1 MLFKK
6 NRPTKL
12 AKILA
17 HVRALLAAQTTKEKL
32 TQQLSSSPNHKNF
45 TVSLPLVS
53 DYSNLVPGIIIGLD
67 VDCNIVH
74 LNHAAEQF
82 LGCNALEVIGKPLQL
97 VIVDLAASLALIQQ
111 TLQQLQPQTLEK
123 IKISHNN
130 TERFIKI
137 IAYPFSNTGITLYI
151 DDISERV
158 AMENILLQ
166 TEKLTTLGT
175 LAAGMAHEIN
185 NALSGVL
192 QSVQN
197 ISRRIDPNNEKNI
210 AIAKEHGVALA
221 DVQKYLETRGII
233 AFLAGIREL
242 GEHSSAVVKNVLKF
256 SRRSEGVMILVDVNS
271 LVQDTLS
278 IVTTDYT
285 IKKQIKDNRL
295 IIRPEL
301 ATEKLQVNCVPSEI
315 EQVLI
320 NLIRNAAQAVAEKT
334 FSNEVAT
341 IVIKINKQ
349 DDLLQIAIADN
360 GPGIA
365 EHLRPNLFKPF
376 FTTKPEGVGTGLGLS
391 ISHYIV
397 VDKHHGKIVLESVVG
412 KGTTFT
418 IELPL

>member
-233 AFLAGIREL
+233 AFL
-242 GEHSSAVVKNVLKF
+242 
-256 SRRSEGVMILVDVNS
+256 
-271 LVQDTLS
+271 
-278 IVTTDYT
+278 
-285 IKKQIKDNRL
+285 
-295 IIRPEL
+295 
-301 ATEKLQVNCVPSEI
+301 
-315 EQVLI
+315 
-320 NLIRNAAQAVAEKT
+320 
-334 FSNEVAT
+334 
-341 IVIKINKQ
+341 
-349 DDLLQIAIADN
+349 
-360 GPGIA
+360 
-365 EHLRPNLFKPF
+365 
-376 FTTKPEGVGTGLGLS
+376 
-391 ISHYIV
+391 
-397 VDKHHGKIVLESVVG
+397 
-412 KGTTFT
+412 
-418 IELPL
+418 